1 MSAQP
6 ITRIRPGRGWFDI
19 PWRDFFAHGEL
30 LMLLARRDVSI
41 VYKQTILGPAWFLIQ
56 PVLTALVF
64 SVIFGRVA
72 GIQTNGMPRFLF
84 YIGGLL
90 VWNYFRGVMEGASQS
105 FESAKALFSKVY
117 FPRMVVP
124 VSYAV
129 SHLVYLGLNTIVFFL
144 FYAWQV
150 LFGGVRLH
158 PTWWL
163 LAAPLLVAWI
173 AATALGFGMLVAALT
188 TKYRD
193 LRFSLPFIMQA
204 WMYSSA
210 IIYPLDGVKDPFF
223 RKVLECNPVGVAAE
237 AVRYMLMGRGTV
249 TWRALACSGAV
260 VAVALVLGLGAFNR
274 AQRDFVDTI

>member
-1 MSAQP
+1 MSERP

-72 GIQTNGMPRFLF
+72 GIGTNGMPRFLF

-90 VWNYFRGVMEGASQS
+90 VWNYFRGVMEGAAQS

-129 SHLVYLGLNTIVFFL
+129 SHLVYLGLNTLVFFL
-144 FYAWQV
+144 FFAWHV
-150 LFGGVRLH
+150 SFSGLRLH
-158 PTWWL
+158 PTPWL

-173 AATALGFGMLVAALT
+173 AATALGFGMLVASLT

-223 RKVLECNPVGVAAE
+223 RKVLEFNPVGVAAE
-237 AVRYMLMGRGTV
+237 AARFLLMGRGTV

-260 VAVALVLGLGAFNR
+260 IAVALVLGLGAFNR

>member
-30 LMLLARRDVSI
+30 LLLLARRDVSI

-72 GIQTNGMPRFLF
+72 GIPTNGMPRFLF

-129 SHLVYLGLNTIVFFL
+129 SHLVYLGLNTLVFFL
-144 FYAWQV
+144 FFGWQA

-260 VAVALVLGLGAFNR
+260 AAVALVLGLGAFNR